1 MNPLMEEYSLE
12 EHRKDIDRELVDIH
26 LQEQALNG
34 KAHRPSLFT
43 HTMQRLG
50 QWLIVRGEK
59 MVERY
64 EVPSNSTKS
73 AKSSKHRFAH

>member
-1 MNPLMEEYSLE
+1 MNPLLEEYTLE
-12 EHRKDIDRELVDIH
+12 EHRKDINRELDDIR

-34 KAHRPSLFT
+34 KAHRPSLFA

-59 MVERY
+59 MVKRY
-64 EVPSNSTKS
+64 EAPSNSTKS
-73 AKSSKHRFAH
+73 SKRKFAH

>member
-1 MNPLMEEYSLE
+1 MNPLMEEYTLE
-12 EHRKDIDRELVDIH
+12 EHRKDIDRELTDIR

-59 MVERY
+59 MVKRY
-64 EVPSNSTKS
+64 EAPSNSTKS
-73 AKSSKHRFAH
+73 KSSKHRFAH

>member
-1 MNPLMEEYSLE
+1 
-12 EHRKDIDRELVDIH
+12 